1 MPPEPRLAARRQP
14 EIFVGVDSSEC
25 SRSALH
31 WAAGLARRL
40 GYRLHVVE
48 AWEYP
53 RDTVVRVGRV
63 ELPTPEHAEE
73 LLRDH
78 LDALVAEVDE
88 EHLALTVD
96 VLRGPPSEAIL
107 HAADARA
114 RMIVVGSR
122 GLGGFRGLLLGSVS
136 RQLCEHAP
144 CPVTVVRNCAPEE
157 QPRLET
163 IAVGV
168 DGSVN
173 AQRAVR
179 FAAEL
184 AEGTGASVVAVHAAA
199 PGAVPTGQAD
209 DAAVAHPTLS
219 ELLEGWCAPLEQRG
233 LDEHDLVI
241 AEGDP
246 RTALLDVAQERGADL
261 IVVGSR
267 GLGPVSKLVLGSV
280 ANSLIQYSPVP
291 VTVVPPEPR
300 H

>member
-1 MPPEPRLAARRQP
+1 MTPEPRLAGRDLP

-25 SRSALH
+25 SRAALR
-31 WAAGLARRL
+31 WAAGLSRRL

-53 RDTVVRVGRV
+53 RDTVVRIGRV
-63 ELPTPEHAEE
+63 ELPSPEHADE
-73 LLRDH
+73 LL
-78 LDALVAEVDE
+78 LG
-88 EHLALTVD
+88 HLAELVTEVVGGRSEVTLD
-96 VLRGPPSEAIL
+96 VLRGPASEALL
-107 HAADARA
+107 HAADQRA

-144 CPVTVVRNCAPEE
+144 CPVTVVRNCTPEAE
-157 QPRLET
+157 LRLET

-184 AEGTGASVVAVHAAA
+184 AEGTGAYVVAVHAAA
-199 PGAVPTGQAD
+199 HGTAIDDPEEGPAVP
-209 DAAVAHPTLS
+209 HPTLTQ
-219 ELLEGWCAPLEQRG
+219 LLEGWCRPLERRG
-233 LDEHDLVI
+233 LDDHDLVV

-246 RTALLDVAQERGADL
+246 RSALLDVAEERAADL

-280 ANSLIQYSPVP
+280 ANSLIQHSPVP
-291 VTVVPPEPR
+291 VTVVPPGPK

>member
-1 MPPEPRLAARRQP
+1 MTPDPRLAASETP

-25 SRSALH
+25 SRTALG

-53 RDTVVRVGRV
+53 RDTVVRIGRV
-63 ELPTPEHAEE
+63 QLPSPEDA
-73 LLRDH
+73 
-78 LDALVAEVDE
+78 DALLLGHLGELVTEVVGDGLE
-88 EHLALTVD
+88 VTVD
-96 VLRGPPSEAIL
+96 VLRGPASEAIL
-107 HAADARA
+107 HAADVRA

-144 CPVTVVRNCAPEE
+144 CPVTVVRNCTPEA
-157 QPRLET
+157 QLQLGT
-163 IAVGV
+163 IVVGV
-168 DGSVN
+168 DGSDN
-173 AQRAVR
+173 SQRAVR

-184 AEGTGASVVAVHAAA
+184 AEGTGAEVVAVHAAA
-199 PGAVPTGQAD
+199 HGTVVDEPRDGAP
-209 DAAVAHPTLS
+209 VAHPTLGQ
-219 ELLEGWCAPLEQRG
+219 LLEAWCAPLERRG
-233 LDEHDLVI
+233 VGGHDLVV

-246 RTALLDVAQERGADL
+246 RTALLDVAEERGADL

-280 ANSLIQYSPVP
+280 ASSLIQHSPVP
-291 VTVVPPEPR
+291 VTVVPPARER
-300 H
+300 